1 MAYNGVPRPTYQK
14 VTPRRK
20 LDEIAKSA
28 EAITRQPLAP
38 GSDARPA
45 AEIKIRK

>member
-20 LDEIAKSA
+20 LDEIATNAKM
-28 EAITRQPLAP
+28 ITRQPLAP
-38 GSDARPA
+38 GSDTRPA
-45 AEIKIRK
+45 AEIKVRK